1 LDVRLRLF
9 VRVVF
14 WVLSQS
20 LEDDKVVQRDSAI
33 THSFAKGGEKVVD
46 LLDGDFG
53 GLSGEN
59 LLQNSTN
66 SQRGLTWSLT

>member
-1 LDVRLRLF
+1 MRLRLF

-20 LEDDKVVQRDSAI
+20 LEDDKVVQWDSAI
-33 THSFAKGGEKVVD
+33 TDSLAKGGEKVVD